1 MSSYFLRW
9 WYHFVF
15 STAVKQSSSFS
26 KFSPTLGKFLKKFSS
41 VIIGFAIYFIMVLIW
56 IACGI
61 FQDQGLNPCLLHW
74 QLDFLPLQKVL
85 KSDSLNL
92 SVLFLVFKVVLAAL
106 DPLLFYFHINI
117 TLSFYLFPQK
127 KPAHILIRI
136 VLSISSVVQSCLTL
150 WPHGLQ
156 HTRLLCLSPTP
167 RACSN
172 SYP

>member
-1 MSSYFLRW
+1 MFLSKYLVIEWLDFMIYTYMHMIHIYIYFKNLSSYFLRW

-117 TLSFYLFPQK
+117 TIKIF
-127 KPAHILIRI
+127 
-136 VLSISSVVQSCLTL
+136 
-150 WPHGLQ
+150 
-156 HTRLLCLSPTP
+156 
-167 RACSN
+167 
-172 SYP
+172 